1 MIFSHL
7 PIQTLNAYLKYY
19 NILLFNGC
27 QNKETIQLFMNQCIQ
42 EIHKKY
48 DLYKKKPI

>member
-19 NILLFNGC
+19 KILLFNGC
-27 QNKETIQLFMNQCIQ
+27 QNKETIEAFEQQCVQ

-48 DLYKKKPI
+48 DLYKEKPI